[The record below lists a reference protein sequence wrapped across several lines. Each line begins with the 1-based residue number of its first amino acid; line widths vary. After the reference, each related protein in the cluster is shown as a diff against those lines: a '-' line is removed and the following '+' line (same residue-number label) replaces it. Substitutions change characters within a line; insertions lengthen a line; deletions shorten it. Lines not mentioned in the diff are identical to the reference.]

1 MRTLFDCSSGIII
14 CNYISPRDLQVHVM
28 GDKLMFFI
36 EDNRA
41 ASSLKKY
48 GEMETRDGPLSIY
61 VKPSPPPKGSSGGG
75 GRGGGR
81 GGGGGGSDGSDSGES
96 GGVGSY
102 HQRQRGG
109 RGNRRGRG
117 GVFSR
122 VDGDIS
128 MEEDASAVVK
138 VSVIFCVYTDCMC
151 WVTFVLTVI

>member
-1 MRTLFDCSSGIII
+1 
-14 CNYISPRDLQVHVM
+14 M

-61 VKPSPPPKGSSGGG
+61 VKPSPPPKGSGGGG

-81 GGGGGGSDGSDSGES
+81 GGGGGGGSDGSDSGEG

-122 VDGDIS
+122 VDGDS
-128 MEEDASAVVK
+128 LMEEDASAVVM
-138 VSVIFCVYTDCMC
+138 VSVIFFCVC
-151 WVTFVLTVI
+151 VG